1 MPNDECRL
9 TYSEGNEIRRNA
21 EKPYVK
27 AEILFLL
34 MGLVC
39 IGALG
44 CSELLDEHFH
54 IHNHDEL
61 DDLLD
66 SGTVPPELH
75 EYLLHKE
82 REQFLLLPAAFIINL
97 IISALTLSV
106 MGEIEAKKAL
116 KEANRKRGDADE

>member
-27 AEILFLL
+27 AEIIFLL
-34 MGLVC
+34 MCLIC

-54 IHNHDEL
+54 THDHDEL

-66 SGTVPPELH
+66 SGTIPPELH

-82 REQFLLLPAAFIINL
+82 KGLSTMLAMAFIISL
-97 IISALTLSV
+97 ILSALTLGII
-106 MGEIEAKKAL
+106 GEIEAKKAMR
-116 KEANRKRGDADE
+116 EANRKKGDADE